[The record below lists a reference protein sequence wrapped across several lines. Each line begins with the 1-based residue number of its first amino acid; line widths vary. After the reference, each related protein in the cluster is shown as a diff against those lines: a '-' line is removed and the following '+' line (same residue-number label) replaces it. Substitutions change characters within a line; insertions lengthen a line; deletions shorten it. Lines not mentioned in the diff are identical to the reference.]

1 MSTWKKLC
9 ERRDRNEAKL
19 DMYIWKQE
27 FDEIRAVVEASTI
40 FVTELNSVGLLGPKD
55 LSIALKALGVIE

>member
-1 MSTWKKLC
+1 MSIWKELC

-27 FDEIRAVVEASTI
+27 FDKIRAAVEEIITQRDFGYGVSYEVEKA
-40 FVTELNSVGLLGPKD
+40 LKD
-55 LSIALKALGVIE
+55 LGVLP